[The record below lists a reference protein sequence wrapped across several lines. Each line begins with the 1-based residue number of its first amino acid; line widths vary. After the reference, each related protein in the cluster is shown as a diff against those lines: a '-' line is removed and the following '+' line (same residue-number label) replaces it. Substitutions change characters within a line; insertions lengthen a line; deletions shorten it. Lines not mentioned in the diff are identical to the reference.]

1 MDFVEASH
9 RHKVYPVMYCHM
21 KIAGNLDID
30 RLKAAVQYTRYYVEL
45 WSPDKDVFYVGYGVT
60 L

>member
-1 MDFVEASH
+1 
-9 RHKVYPVMYCHM
+9 MYCHM

-30 RLKAAVQYTRYYVEL
+30 RLKAAVQYTRYYVDL